1 MLRSV
6 GLEELIAKSA
16 DEYTRLTL
24 KLIHDER
31 YRLKTQDKLKQ
42 VDLNK
47 TIFNADSKKYFRK
60 AIDFLIENHEQLK
73 REKSRKPLIISH

>member
-16 DEYTRLTL
+16 DEYTRLIL
-24 KLIHDER
+24 RLIHDDR

-42 VDLNK
+42 ADLNK
-47 TIFNADSKKYFRK
+47 TIFNSDTKKYFRK

-73 REKSRKPLIISH
+73 REISRKPLVISH